1 MQVKVRRQ
9 REGREGE
16 LILIQIALSVPWADT
31 LAPGQRLGDRPC
43 NWPQGV
49 SPPLPVSDS

>member
-9 REGREGE
+9 RPGWEGQV
-16 LILIQIALSVPWADT
+16 ILVQIAPSAPWADT
-31 LAPGQRLGDRPC
+31 LAPGQRLGDRLC

-49 SPPLPVSDS
+49 SPPVSDS